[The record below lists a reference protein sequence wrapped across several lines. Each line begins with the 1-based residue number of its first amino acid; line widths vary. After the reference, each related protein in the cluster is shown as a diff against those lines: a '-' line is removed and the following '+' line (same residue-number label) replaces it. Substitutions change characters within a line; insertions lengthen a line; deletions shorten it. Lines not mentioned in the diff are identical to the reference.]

1 MQASY
6 LNACSRLHDVLWDPI
21 SDAYLF
27 KKACELL
34 WPAFLKKKEKENTKQ
49 WCTSYLYFLYLIYV
63 FYTCLKLC
71 QSGHYYFTFL
81 SSAEWI
87 LIKNLFFCVS
97 ASCAHACLC
106 RCWYLILAV
115 RCMCGMVKKSL
126 WHRER
131 WPSSW
136 PSTCGT
142 APLTT
147 RTVTSTHSTQEDA
160 IHSYPGLQQ

>member
-34 WPAFLKKKEKENTKQ
+34 WPAFLKKRKRKHQTVVHLLFVFFIFNL
-49 WCTSYLYFLYLIYV
+49 CILYL
-63 FYTCLKLC
+63 FKA
-71 QSGHYYFTFL
+71 L
-81 SSAEWI
+81 SVRTLLLYISAEWI

-115 RCMCGMVKKSL
+115 RCMCGMVKR
-126 WHRER
+126 WHWHKEKWRF
-131 WPSSW
+131 SW
-136 PSTCGT
+136 QSTSGMEHLIT
-142 APLTT
+142 QPAI
-147 RTVTSTHSTQEDA
+147 STH
-160 IHSYPGLQQ
+160 